1 MNLGL
6 FLIPILGGYWFLTH
20 LYFTKYSA
28 LRESGYHLF
37 FRSAFAGVLL
47 SFLARLLIFP
57 LDRYFPW
64 IGTLWKSFIPYD
76 YYGTAILSVILG
88 FLLPFALNPFYGQEK
103 AQRRTAEE
111 RGELIESIIADS
123 LDRRKL
129 IELSL
134 KNGKVYI
141 GFALRSRMIR
151 RGESDVALI
160 PLASGYRNQETHELT
175 ITTNYA
181 PAINKYIDSDQ
192 EISDLIRED
201 FQVVIPSSEIMS
213 VRIFSP
219 EIYQCFQ
226 ENEIFE

>member
-6 FLIPILGGYWFLTH
+6 LFIPILGGYWFLTH
-20 LYFTKYSA
+20 WYFTKYSA

-37 FRSAFAGVLL
+37 FQSAFAGILLGIPAHLIILVLDC
-47 SFLARLLIFP
+47 SFP
-57 LDRYFPW
+57 K
-64 IGTLWKSFIPYD
+64 IGMIWKPFVPHV
-76 YYGTAILSVILG
+76 YYGTAILSVVLG
-88 FLLPFALNPFYGQEK
+88 FLLPFALNKCYGQEE

-111 RGELIESIIADS
+111 RGELIELIIAES

-134 KNGKVYI
+134 RSGKVYI

-160 PLASGYRNQETHELT
+160 PLGSGYRDEKTHELV

-181 PAINKYIDSDQ
+181 PVLKECLDPDSDLR
-192 EISDLIRED
+192 IFDLIRED
-201 FQVVIPSSEIMS
+201 FRVVVPASEIVS
-213 VRIFSP
+213 ARIFSP
-219 EIYQCFQ
+219 EIYQRFQ
-226 ENEIFE
+226 Q

>member
-20 LYFTKYSA
+20 WYFTKYSA

-47 SFLARLLIFP
+47 SFFARFLIYLLN
-57 LDRYFPW
+57 LYFPW
-64 IGTLWKSFIPYD
+64 IGTLWKSVMPYD

-88 FLLPFALNPFYGQEK
+88 FLLPFALNPFYGQER

-111 RGELIESIIADS
+111 RGALIESIIADS

-141 GFALRSRMIR
+141 GFAFRSRMIR
-151 RGESDVALI
+151 RDESDVALI

-181 PAINKYIDSDQ
+181 PAINEYLDSDQ

-201 FQVVIPSSEIMS
+201 FRVVISASEIVS
-213 VRIFSP
+213 ARIFSP
-219 EIYQCFQ
+219 EIYQRFQ
-226 ENEIFE
+226 NKRNV